1 MIHSTRIKAIDNSAI
16 KDGADDKRKI
26 PDGLF
31 KPHMTTLISG
41 KTGSGKSTAL
51 IRMLKAYCDA
61 GVFQKVVLISP
72 TASYDQKYKMLP
84 LTDVYEDY
92 SDSLLDEVMEE
103 QKEDMEEYK
112 QNEEDIRLYTK
123 YMTSKKLTNKELLRL
138 YTMMNPMTEELEK
151 PVQRFDKLPYLAV
164 ILDDL
169 GGTPAFRNGNNFL
182 NSIVCKS
189 RHYLTNFFVC
199 VQHPYQCPR
208 ALRSQ
213 CSHVLLFATKDKKLL
228 EELAKENCSHL
239 SPDQFVQLF
248 QYATTDPYS
257 FMLCDFKKDEVRKN
271 FDEVLKMTQN
281 KSLPQVNGHPQA
293 KQGQAKQIQEQ
304 QIQEQQIQAQQEQK

>member
-1 MIHSTRIKAIDNSAI
+1 MIQSTKIKAIANDHI
-16 KDGADDKRKI
+16 KDGADDKRTI
-26 PDGLF
+26 PPGLF
-31 KPHMTTLISG
+31 KPHMTTMISG

-51 IRMLKAYCDA
+51 IRMIKAYCDA
-61 GVFQKVVLISP
+61 GVFQKVILISP
-72 TASYDQKYKMLP
+72 TAAYDQKYKMLP
-84 LTDVYEDY
+84 LTAIHEDY
-92 SDSLLDEVMEE
+92 SDELLTEVMEE
-103 QKEDMEEYK
+103 QKEDMEEFK
-112 QNEEDIRLYTK
+112 QSAEDIKLYDK
-123 YMTSKKLTNKELLRL
+123 YMNGKRLTNKELLRL

-151 PVQRFDKLPYLAV
+151 PVQQLDKLPFTAV

-213 CSHVLLFATKDKKLL
+213 CSHVMLFATKDKKLL

-239 SPDQFVQLF
+239 APDQFVQMF
-248 QYATTDPYS
+248 QHATADPHS
-257 FMLCDFKKDEVRKN
+257 FMLCDFKKNEVRKN
-271 FDEVLKMTQN
+271 FDEVLKLTQT
-281 KSLPQVNGHPQA
+281 KSVPIRNEQAQEIQVN
-293 KQGQAKQIQEQ
+293 KEGQNH
-304 QIQEQQIQAQQEQK
+304 

>member
-1 MIHSTRIKAIDNSAI
+1 MALNIQATKIKTIPYKSI
-16 KDGADDKRKI
+16 KDGSDDKRKI
-26 PDGLF
+26 PPGMF
-31 KPHMTTLISG
+31 KPHMTFMISG

-61 GVFQKVVLISP
+61 GVFQKVILISP
-72 TASYDQKYKMLP
+72 TAAYDAKYKMLP
-84 LTDVYEDY
+84 LTEIHEDY
-92 SDSLLDEVMEE
+92 SDQLLNEIMEE
-103 QKEDMEEYK
+103 QKADIDEFK
-112 QNEEDIRLYTK
+112 QNEEDTK
-123 YMTSKKLTNKELLRL
+123 IYNKFMRNRKMTKKELLRL
-138 YTMMNPMTEELEK
+138 YTMLNPMTEEFEK
-151 PVQRFDKLPYLAV
+151 PVQTYDKLPFTAI

-169 GGTPAFRNGNNFL
+169 GGTPTFKNGNNFL

-213 CSHVLLFATKDKKLL
+213 CSHVMLFATKDKKLL

-239 SPDQFVQLF
+239 TPDEFVQLF
-248 QYATTDPYS
+248 QHATKGQHD

-271 FDEVLKMTQN
+271 FGEILRI
-281 KSLPQVNGHPQA
+281 G
-293 KQGQAKQIQEQ
+293 
-304 QIQEQQIQAQQEQK
+304 

>member
-1 MIHSTRIKAIDNSAI
+1 
-16 KDGADDKRKI
+16 
-26 PDGLF
+26 
-31 KPHMTTLISG
+31 
-41 KTGSGKSTAL
+41 
-51 IRMLKAYCDA
+51 ML
-61 GVFQKVVLISP
+61 
-72 TASYDQKYKMLP
+72 
-84 LTDVYEDY
+84 
-92 SDSLLDEVMEE
+92 
-103 QKEDMEEYK
+103 
-112 QNEEDIRLYTK
+112 
-123 YMTSKKLTNKELLRL
+123 
-138 YTMMNPMTEELEK
+138 NPMTEVLEK
-151 PVQRFDKLPYLAV
+151 PVQQYDKLPYLAV

-239 SPDQFVQLF
+239 SPEQFVQLF
-248 QYATTDPYS
+248 QYATTDPHS

-271 FDEVLKMTQN
+271 FDEVLNITQN
-281 KSLPQVNGHPQA
+281 KSLPQVNGLP
-293 KQGQAKQIQEQ
+293 K
-304 QIQEQQIQAQQEQK
+304 EQQIQAQQIQAQQTQAQQGQKQEHATH

>member
-1 MIHSTRIKAIDNSAI
+1 MIQSTRIPSISNAII
-16 KDGADDKRKI
+16 KDPSDAKRHI
-26 PDGLF
+26 PAGLF
-31 KPHMTTLISG
+31 PPHMTTLISG

-51 IRMLKAYCDA
+51 IRMLKAYTDG

-72 TASYDQKYKMLP
+72 TAAYDQKYQMLP
-84 LTDVYEDY
+84 LTDVHEDY
-92 SDSLLDEVMEE
+92 SDELLTEVVEE
-103 QKEDMEEYK
+103 QKADMEEY
-112 QNEEDIRLYTK
+112 EENDANIRLYDK
-123 YMTSKKLTNKELLRL
+123 YMKGKRLTNKELLRL
-138 YTMMNPMTEELEK
+138 YTMLNPMTETLDK

-189 RHYLTNFFVC
+189 RHFKTNFFVC

-213 CSHVLLFATKDKKLL
+213 CSHVLLFGTKDKKIL

-239 SPDQFVQLF
+239 TPDEFIQLF
-248 QYATTDPYS
+248 QHATRDPHD
-257 FMLCDFKKDEVRKN
+257 FMLCDFKTNEVRRN
-271 FDEVLKMTQN
+271 FDEVIKMAPQKSSPSAYAQEVQEVQEAQN
-281 KSLPQVNGHPQA
+281 DRGLPQASGGGGARQA
-293 KQGQAKQIQEQ
+293 
-304 QIQEQQIQAQQEQK
+304 

>member
-1 MIHSTRIKAIDNSAI
+1 MIRATTIKSINNDVIRDSSDDTR
-16 KDGADDKRKI
+16 RI
-26 PDGLF
+26 PAGLF

-61 GVFQKVVLISP
+61 GVFQKVILISP

-84 LTDVYEDY
+84 LTDVHEDY
-92 SDSLLDEVMEE
+92 SDDLLTEVVEE
-103 QKEDMEEYK
+103 QKADMEEYQ
-112 QNEEDIRLYTK
+112 QNEEDIKLHNK
-123 YMTSKKLTNKELLRL
+123 YMNGRRLTNKELLRL
-138 YTMMNPMTEELEK
+138 YTMLNPMTEALDK
-151 PVQRFDKLPYLAV
+151 PVQRFDKSPYMAV

-189 RHYLTNFFVC
+189 RHFKTNFFVC

-213 CSHVLLFATKDKKLL
+213 CSHVLLFGTKDKKIL

-239 SPDQFVQLF
+239 TPEEFIQLF
-248 QYATTDPYS
+248 QHATQNPHD
-257 FMLCDFKKDEVRKN
+257 FMLCDFKTNEVRKN
-271 FDEVLKMTQN
+271 FNQVLKISPKLSAPLANAPEEEAST
-281 KSLPQVNGHPQA
+281 A
-293 KQGQAKQIQEQ
+293 KQGE
-304 QIQEQQIQAQQEQK
+304 